1 MVNMTPY
8 IIITLFILFIDFI
21 WLYLNYNNYN
31 RLVTKVQG
39 YPISINFIG
48 AILSYLTVI
57 IGLFIFSIPMIRYK
71 LKENKN
77 QSLFLLCLIYGG
89 GLGLIMYGIFN
100 TTNMGIFKDYEPF
113 VAGLDTF
120 WGTFLFTIS
129 SYIFF
134 LIQKNEYL

>member
-1 MVNMTPY
+1 MVNLTPY
-8 IIITLFILFIDFI
+8 FLITIFTLSIDFI

-39 YPISINFIG
+39 SSISINFIG

-57 IGLFIFSIPMIRYK
+57 IGLFIFSIPIIKYK

-100 TTNMGIFKDYEPF
+100 TTNIGIFKDYEPF
-113 VAGLDTF
+113 VALLDTM

-134 LIQKNEYL
+134 LIQK

>member
-1 MVNMTPY
+1 
-8 IIITLFILFIDFI
+8 
-21 WLYLNYNNYN
+21 
-31 RLVTKVQG
+31 
-39 YPISINFIG
+39 
-48 AILSYLTVI
+48 
-57 IGLFIFSIPMIRYK
+57 MIQYK

-100 TTNMGIFKDYEPF
+100 TTNIGIFKNYEPF
-113 VAGLDTF
+113 VATIDTL

-134 LIQKNEYL
+134 LIQK

>member
-1 MVNMTPY
+1 MVSITPY
-8 IIITLFILFIDFI
+8 IIITLFTLFIDFI
-21 WLYLNYNNYN
+21 WLFLNYNNYN
-31 RLVTKVQG
+31 RLVNKVQG
-39 YPISINFIG
+39 SSISINFIG

-57 IGLFIFSIPMIRYK
+57 IGLFFFSIPMIQYK

-100 TTNMGIFKDYEPF
+100 TTNIGIFKNYEPF
-113 VAGLDTF
+113 VATIDTL

-134 LIQKNEYL
+134 LIQK